1 MIGALFAGP
10 AFYLSLYEMG
20 WGGSKHLWSVKLSP
34 NDENIRSHPR
44 FNFRL
49 GCIRNIIDMK
59 DFFQNLRD
67 EIKRLNME
75 HLYSALD
82 FIDDIPEGTEEDRV
96 KIHPELDKESQIIQ
110 PLLNKYLHEIK
121 REYELFLKEY
131 DEIIRREYAP
141 IIEMT
146 SVNPHNVA
154 ELMLRL
160 DKKILPNII
169 PTPAEPLLG
178 TPARFQD
185 ILVASSLYR
194 FNLLLK
200 QKSDSD
206 EHITKSAFN
215 SLSRVERLTMKA
227 IEASFI
233 QQNFKKW
240 NNEG

>member
-1 MIGALFAGP
+1 
-10 AFYLSLYEMG
+10 
-20 WGGSKHLWSVKLSP
+20 
-34 NDENIRSHPR
+34 
-44 FNFRL
+44 
-49 GCIRNIIDMK
+49 
-59 DFFQNLRD
+59 
-67 EIKRLNME
+67 
-75 HLYSALD
+75 
-82 FIDDIPEGTEEDRV
+82 
-96 KIHPELDKESQIIQ
+96 
-110 PLLNKYLHEIK
+110 
-121 REYELFLKEY
+121 
-131 DEIIRREYAP
+131 
-141 IIEMT
+141 
-146 SVNPHNVA
+146 
-154 ELMLRL
+154 MLRL